1 MEQTNTYLKTVPF
14 NELLF
19 WDVKMN
25 LLETLSFNYPT
36 VRLNKVL
43 SKTQIEWVEI
53 SDEKEYPIL
62 GVRAQGKGVYI
73 NRIAKG
79 KELKMR
85 KYQVSKP
92 FSLFYCKVRTVKG
105 QWGIVYPE
113 FANSFGSS
121 NMNYL
126 DVDFNKI
133 SAEYLMM
140 LLKSEKITNQWDK
153 NSVGA
158 DGRHFPLKTM
168 LNLKIP
174 LPPLP
179 EQNRIVAEYNQKIQL
194 AQQQEQEAN
203 DLEQVIEDYLYNSLK
218 LDKNVVQQKEKGL
231 QFTSLNQT
239 SRWDTLFLIGN
250 MPVLETS
257 YPIKQFRDV
266 VVKFNKGPKNES
278 IRVNS
283 KDYPNDEFV
292 YIGMEHIEKETGNLL
307 DVVKVKGKEIK
318 SQTLRVPQDY
328 LLYGK
333 LRPYLNKYWI
343 NETSYDN
350 IICSSEF
357 FVFDIK
363 TGVNKQFFKY
373 VLSSSFIQQQITDKT
388 SGARMPRINETIF
401 YNLQFPLPDFNK
413 QNEIANHIDGLK
425 NQIKDLRKKA
435 NANRE
440 EAIFN
445 FEQEIF
451 NA

>member
-1 MEQTNTYLKTVPF
+1 MA
-14 NELLF
+14 ELTTITFSDLSI
-19 WDVKMN
+19 WDVKN
-25 LLETLSFNYPT
+25 YFRQQDTFNESYPL
-36 VRLNKVL
+36 VLFGEFLNKPIIK
-43 SKTQIEWVEI
+43 KTKI
-53 SDEKEYPIL
+53 DDDNEYRIL
-62 GVRAQGKGVYI
+62 GVRSYGKGAYI
-73 NRIAKG
+73 N
-79 KELKMR
+79 
-85 KYQVSKP
+85 
-92 FSLFYCKVRTVKG
+92 RTVKG
-105 QWGIVYPE
+105 NTLKMRTYQIAPKDHLFWCKVDTKNGAFGIIDDNL
-113 FANSFGSS
+113 ANGVASS
-121 NMNYL
+121 NMT
-126 DVDFNKI
+126 F
-133 SAEYLMM
+133 AEIDKAKANTEYVQ
-140 LLKSEKITNQWDK
+140 LLFTSPKVNQYMDGYVTGTTNRKYIKPNQ
-153 NSVGA
+153 
-158 DGRHFPLKTM
+158 L
-168 LNLKIP
+168 LEEIKIP
-174 LPPLP
+174 LPSLQ
-179 EQNRIVAEYNQKIQL
+179 EQKRIVSQYKQKIQL

-203 DLEQVIEDYLYNSLK
+203 NLEQEIENYLYAVLK
-218 LDKNVVQQKEKGL
+218 LNKNVVQQKEKGL

-266 VVKFNKGPKNES
+266 VVKFNKGPENES
-278 IRVNS
+278 IRINS

-307 DVVKVKGKEIK
+307 EVVKVKGEEIK

-328 LLYGK
+328 LIYGK

-363 TGVNKQFFKY
+363 TGINKQFFKY
-373 VLSSSFIQQQITDKT
+373 VLASSFIQQQITDKT

-413 QNEIANHIDGLK
+413 QNEIADHIDGLK

-440 EAIFN
+440 KALLN

-451 NA
+451 TA